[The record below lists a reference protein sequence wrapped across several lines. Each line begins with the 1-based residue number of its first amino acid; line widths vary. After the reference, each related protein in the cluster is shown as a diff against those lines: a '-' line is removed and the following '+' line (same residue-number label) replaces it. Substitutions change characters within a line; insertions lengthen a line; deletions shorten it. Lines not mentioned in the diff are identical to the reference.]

1 MNKEEFIAFIEEE
14 KARGRSEEDILI
26 IFAFMFR
33 DNKLTRNQFEA
44 VVEALGYEFTP
55 EFKALNDDE
64 LKRQCLISRG
74 PKATIAWANA
84 PKKEKNMKNDFKKM
98 IRFDEY
104 PGTFGAAIGDVWGS
118 YYEFQHGPKVQKK
131 DVRLHPTS
139 TFTDDTVLTAA
150 VADYLHQ
157 KFEGKTVTPTE
168 VVQRW
173 ARAFP
178 NAGYGG
184 RFYRCWLYEEHPE
197 PYNSYGNGSAMRISA
212 VPYYARSLE
221 ECKALSREV
230 TEITH
235 NHPEGIKGAEVI
247 AVATYMAL
255 HGSSKTD
262 IEAYARQYYDL
273 DLDYDQMM
281 AYLGHGEEICQV
293 TVPQALWC
301 FLHSDS
307 FEDCLR
313 LAISIR
319 WDADTLAAIA
329 CTIAEAYY
337 QEIPEWILNATI
349 ERLDPRIKQALEGVP
364 NKR

>member
-1 MNKEEFIAFIEEE
+1 MKKEEFIAFINEQ

-26 IFAFMFR
+26 IFCYMFR
-33 DNKLTRNQFEA
+33 NQRIDRTQFEA
-44 VVEALGYEFTP
+44 VVDALGYELTA
-55 EFKALNDDE
+55 EFKKLDDE
-64 LKRQCLISRG
+64 ELRKKCLIERG
-74 PKATIAWANA
+74 PKPSVAWCETT
-84 PKKEKNMKNDFKKM
+84 KKEKTMKTDFKKM
-98 IRFDEY
+98 IRFEDY
-104 PGTFGAAIGDVWGS
+104 PGTIGAAIGDVWGS
-118 YYEFQHGPKVQKK
+118 YYEFQHGPKTPK
-131 DVRLHPTS
+131 DQVRIHRSS

-150 VADYLHQ
+150 VADYLAR
-157 KFEGKTVTPTE
+157 KFKGETVDPTK

-173 ARAFP
+173 AQAFP

-184 RFYRCWLYEEHPE
+184 RFYHCWLFESHPE
-197 PYNSYGNGSAMRISA
+197 PYNSFGNGSAMRISA
-212 VPYYARSLE
+212 VPHFAKSID
-221 ECKALSREV
+221 ECKALSKEV

-247 AVATYMAL
+247 AIATYMAL
-255 HGSSKTD
+255 HGSSKSE
-262 IEAYARQYYDL
+262 IEAYARQHYDL
-273 DLDYDQMM
+273 DLDYAKMM
-281 AYLGHGEEICQV
+281 SYLGHGEEICQV

-337 QEIPEWILNATI
+337 KEIPESIYQATV
-349 ERLDPRIKQALEGVP
+349 ERLDPRIKQALEAVP
-364 NKR
+364 NRK